1 MKAFALLLF
10 TLLAITITIGC
21 HNGGDL
27 DADGVPSKLL
37 IGMYGGDNPGQ
48 TQTAMIPIR
57 DYLAKKLGMDVQ
69 FFFTTDYTTVIE
81 ALRSKKIQV
90 AELTPFGYILATQ
103 QPGLQPIATLGAHG
117 QPTLYHSII
126 FTNPQT
132 GIKNIS
138 DLKAKAKN
146 LTLCF
151 ADPVSTSGHL
161 VPRAYLKS
169 IGLDPEN
176 AFKQTL
182 FAGSHAA
189 SILSVKSGKVDIGC
203 SSSDLALDKLV
214 REGVLKSSDI
224 VVLWTSPPIINDAM
238 TVRTDLNKAFIS
250 KIKNA
255 YLDMA
260 KDDYPAFRSYVHLY
274 YPDPHQMEYV
284 NVVDSE
290 YNGLRRI
297 AGNIKDLKFKK

>member
-10 TLLAITITIGC
+10 TLLSITIISSC
-21 HNGGDL
+21 NNGGDL
-27 DADGVPSKLL
+27 NADGVPNKLL

-57 DYLAKKLGMDVQ
+57 DYLKKKLGMDVQ

-81 ALRSKKIQV
+81 ALRSKKIQM

-103 QPGLQPIATLGAHG
+103 QPGLLPIATFGAHG

-132 GIKNIS
+132 GIKNMN
-138 DLKAKAKN
+138 DVKARAKS

-169 IGLDPEN
+169 IGLYPEN

-182 FAGSHAA
+182 FAGNHAT
-189 SILSVKSGKVDIGC
+189 SILNVKSGKVDIGC

-238 TVRTDLNKAFIS
+238 TVRTDLNKAFIA
-250 KIKNA
+250 KIKKA

-260 KDDYPAFRSYVHLY
+260 KDDYPAFRSYAQLY

-284 NVVDSE
+284 SVVDSQ
-290 YNGLRRI
+290 YNSLRRI
-297 AGNIKDLKFKK
+297 AGDIKDLKFNK